1 MARNVGR
8 QTGGGSSGGTGVY
21 LLQTRAETTGM
32 GQSSGLILLGW
43 RFLPSRQVWLRLA
56 TSDYLA
62 TCGQQ
67 RAKQGFRQGSS
78 PPARGKRST

>member
-32 GQSSGLILLGW
+32 GQSGGLILLGW

-56 TSDYLA
+56 TSDLRA
-62 TCGQQ
+62 TKGQTRVQ
-67 RAKQGFRQGSS
+67 TGFITASEGRAKYVV
-78 PPARGKRST
+78 